1 MDDDA
6 ITLYKR
12 RGRCGELSEAVDLQR
27 NVLIIVA
34 QRDVGAALASGV
46 DLCDLPGYPN
56 RWPPF
61 NGHMEFLAE
70 QTYRPGVVSSGFA
83 GQSRQ
88 RFAVRLRRRGCVI
101 LVPSHGSR
109 FHHLADK

>member
-1 MDDDA
+1 MDDDTIA
-6 ITLYKR
+6 LHKR
-12 RGRCGELSEAVDLQR
+12 SGCCGELSEAVDLQR
-27 NVLIIVA
+27 NVLIVIT

-46 DLCDLPGYPN
+46 DLRDLPGYPN

-61 NGHMEFLAE
+61 DGHMEFLAE
-70 QTYRPGVVSSGFA
+70 QAYRPGVVSGGFA

-88 RFAVRLRRRGCVI
+88 RFAVRLRCRGCVI
-101 LVPSHGSR
+101 LVPSHSSR